1 VGIARR
7 WAYLGP
13 LCTATG
19 SVWLVLAPAAAS
31 GGAAPIGLLLIA
43 AGSAVMLAIFGVVLW
58 REPSLFSLTMTLG
71 TLAWIGGNIRLP
83 GAPVADV
90 VLWWLAFPV
99 LTIAGERLELTRM
112 LRPSRLVQSA
122 FVAAVAAVLAGVV
135 TSAWRPEGGAGVRLM
150 GAGLVALSL
159 WLARFDIAR
168 RTIRQTGVTR
178 FIAACLLSGYVWLGV
193 GGLLAVAVGPVRQ
206 GADYDAVLHAIFI
219 GFVVSMIF
227 GHAPIVFPAVLGKAL
242 PYHPAFYAH
251 LALLHVSVAARL
263 AGDLVEPLARWR
275 AWGGLLNA
283 LALALFLVNSIRAA
297 ALARVP
303 TAGAGSGRP
312 S

>member
-1 VGIARR
+1 
-7 WAYLGP
+7 
-13 LCTATG
+13 
-19 SVWLVLAPAAAS
+19 
-31 GGAAPIGLLLIA
+31 
-43 AGSAVMLAIFGVVLW
+43 
-58 REPSLFSLTMTLG
+58 
-71 TLAWIGGNIRLP
+71 
-83 GAPVADV
+83 
-90 VLWWLAFPV
+90 
-99 LTIAGERLELTRM
+99 
-112 LRPSRLVQSA
+112 
-122 FVAAVAAVLAGVV
+122 
-135 TSAWRPEGGAGVRLM
+135 
-150 GAGLVALSL
+150 
-159 WLARFDIAR
+159 
-168 RTIRQTGVTR
+168 
-178 FIAACLLSGYVWLGV
+178 LSGYVWLGV